1 MHSLLQKSKTVTT
14 SFPFTQKF
22 ILTSVKKDKGKA
34 EKVFKEML
42 ILMVLDS

>member
-1 MHSLLQKSKTVTT
+1 MILYAQLIAKEQNTVTT

-34 EKVFKEML
+34 EKVFEKKR
-42 ILMVLDS
+42 